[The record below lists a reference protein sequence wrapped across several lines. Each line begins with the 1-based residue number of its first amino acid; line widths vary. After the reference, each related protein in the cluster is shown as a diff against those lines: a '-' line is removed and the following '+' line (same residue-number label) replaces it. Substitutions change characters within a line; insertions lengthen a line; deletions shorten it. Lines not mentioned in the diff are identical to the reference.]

1 MEENCKDNTFY
12 VFNTYLFDKKNTDL
26 LYFCPQL
33 SIPFFC
39 FGIHSQFFFRC
50 ENGIRLGFRYASGN
64 ITIVRQALVN
74 KSSMYIFENGGFI
87 LEYVHYGCNLVQW
100 YSNLL
105 TIDLFFQTEFTVKI
119 IIRTVVLTHSKFK
132 DIQTLFTNCSAQYFN
147 AAKKCWFPER
157 LYNWILLIC

>member
-50 ENGIRLGFRYASGN
+50 ENVIRLGFRYASGN

-87 LEYVHYGCNLVQW
+87 LEYVHYGCNLVQS

-119 IIRTVVLTHSKFK
+119 IIRTVVSTHSQVQRHPNFIYKLLC
-132 DIQTLFTNCSAQYFN
+132 T
-147 AAKKCWFPER
+147 
-157 LYNWILLIC
+157 ILQCREEMLIS